1 MCKNLFWDLLHSN
14 FIFDHIE
21 NGKKKLKELSSKFWI
36 STSNIITFKLIHR

>member
-21 NGKKKLKELSSKFWI
+21 NGKKIKRAF
-36 STSNIITFKLIHR
+36 FKILDKY

>member
-21 NGKKKLKELSSKFWI
+21 NGKKKIKRAF
-36 STSNIITFKLIHR
+36 FKILDKY